1 VAFVAQPLALPM
13 KNAKPL
19 NTSEIAEVFSCA
31 QSINALP
38 YVSFFLPFDILLFL
52 NGSAINLLLRS
63 EINHF

>member
-1 VAFVAQPLALPM
+1 M

-38 YVSFFLPFDILLFL
+38 YISFFLPFDILLFL
-52 NGSAINLLLRS
+52 NCSAINLLLRS